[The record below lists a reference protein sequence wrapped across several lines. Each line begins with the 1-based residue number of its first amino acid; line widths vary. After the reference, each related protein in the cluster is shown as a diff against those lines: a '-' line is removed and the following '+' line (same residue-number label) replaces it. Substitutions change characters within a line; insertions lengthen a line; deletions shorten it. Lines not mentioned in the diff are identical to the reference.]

1 MGKYSYEIIWERNY
15 ENGYANCRVAID
27 SNDNIVVCGVDKDYK
42 GLVIKYDKDGNLLW
56 DDHTLPKVFS
66 KKLTFSL
73 IPEKFLEQG
82 VGSLLDVTIDSN
94 DNIIVVGSF
103 YDESNRYCIAYIK
116 KYSPNGDVI
125 WEKKVSPFLYNQATG
140 ICIDSN
146 DDVLIAGYGG
156 RIAPPSIKGFI
167 IKLSKYDGRILL
179 RKIIRKFGKYTGY
192 NSIVSNNDFT
202 AAGFMAWKNEFNLMM
217 TKFGKFGMKKNEMIF
232 DKKVLPGKIIMGE
245 NNFIVAGQA
254 EEEKFTHYLL
264 KTDLSF
270 NILWE
275 IKGIVEG
282 GLYDVALMKDGNIAV
297 TGKIAKN
304 EYYAGLYSKYGE
316 KLLDMYLGNL
326 ISNGNDINDWMR
338 GVAVDSMNNLIV
350 VGAAPLAKTIKLKI
364 KKEEE
369 LEEKLEEKPEKEKS
383 FIEILIDFFK
393 KLFRR

>member
-156 RIAPPSIKGFI
+156 RIVPPSIKGFI
-167 IKLSKYDGRILL
+167 IKLSKYTN
-179 RKIIRKFGKYTGY
+179 FA
-192 NSIVSNNDFT
+192 SNFT
-202 AAGFMAWKNEFNLMM
+202 W
-217 TKFGKFGMKKNEMIF
+217 
-232 DKKVLPGKIIMGE
+232 
-245 NNFIVAGQA
+245 
-254 EEEKFTHYLL
+254 
-264 KTDLSF
+264 
-270 NILWE
+270 
-275 IKGIVEG
+275 
-282 GLYDVALMKDGNIAV
+282 
-297 TGKIAKN
+297 
-304 EYYAGLYSKYGE
+304 
-316 KLLDMYLGNL
+316 
-326 ISNGNDINDWMR
+326 
-338 GVAVDSMNNLIV
+338 
-350 VGAAPLAKTIKLKI
+350 
-364 KKEEE
+364 
-369 LEEKLEEKPEKEKS
+369 
-383 FIEILIDFFK
+383 
-393 KLFRR
+393 